1 MQQPGSLKQRNSHL
15 KKNVNINKK
24 LRILSG
30 KKLFFK
36 RKYFLHPFERT
47 NHLTLPKNQ
56 FFLRE
61 KKILILT
68 KKFTKL
74 ISDVY

>member
-15 KKNVNINKK
+15 KKSFNINKK

-36 RKYFLHPFERT
+36 RKDFLHPFERT
-47 NHLTLPKNQ
+47 NHLTLPKSH
-56 FFLRE
+56 FFLLE
-61 KKILILT
+61 KKNSYT
-68 KKFTKL
+68 CKK
-74 ISDVY
+74 V